1 MKQRNLSRQRPRH
14 HRGLQLRPLAISLL
28 CAGLSPAIA
37 QVLPMGFLPIAGG
50 VTMTQSGAVM
60 SINQPLARG
69 IANWQSF
76 SIGPGGVVNIVQPGA
91 TSVLLNRVTGNELST
106 IAGTLTANGRVILIN
121 PNGVMFS
128 QGATVNVGG
137 LIAST
142 LALTTSNQSFM
153 DGATKL
159 TFERPD
165 ANSASV
171 HNLGNITATGGGPVV
186 LMGAV
191 VGNGSTG
198 SITADNGTV
207 ALASGR
213 KITLDLVGDGL
224 TNIVIAPDAMATHA
238 AVDNSGTIQ
247 ADGGRVALIGSSVT
261 VGELVV
267 NQTGTVRARSIGTR
281 NGEIVLGGGQD
292 NQVAMTGGTLDA
304 TGAAAGE
311 RGGNIRI
318 AAGQVQL
325 QATSGGKQALVDASG
340 QAGGGT
346 VAVSGYDVALSSG
359 SVLRASATGQGAG
372 GTIDVGTATGQVL
385 VDGLTAP
392 ARESHAQVFGELSA
406 RGAGSGKGGTITT
419 KADGLRI
426 GAARVDAGGGAN
438 GGLNGSWRIDTP
450 TGNIDVVN
458 SADVPAYQAD
468 YPGIASGATVDA
480 GSIGNALGRGTD
492 VTLASGA
499 IGDQR
504 GVRFGEN
511 VQVVKQ
517 EGGTATLRVD
527 SAGSIFMDS
536 GSAIVSKQGALNV
549 DFNADSTGAI
559 AARAADPAQISV
571 SGGDPNFET
580 DYAGAI
586 RLVGANIDA
595 NGGNIRFFGQG
606 DAQNGRAVGGSSSD
620 SDGQWLEGIYLSES
634 TLATNA
640 GGIVSLRGQ
649 GRSWVATDD
658 GGNPRFVSSEG
669 IALWYSTL
677 KAGGTG
683 TVSLDGTGGV
693 GGSGVNVA
701 YGSTITATGGDVT
714 LTGRGTDWTA
724 DMPVG
729 SNFGQ
734 TGVSVSTNAT
744 IDAGGDVRIDGAG
757 GNTDA
762 MRQSL
767 AFAREG
773 GFAGASSGVFIGGS
787 ITAGNGRRIDITG
800 KGGGDGFGAD
810 LDANGNIVITPD
822 GSRGWGV
829 QVSSEGGG
837 TPALRTAGGTVA
849 IDGQGTDVSLRVNS
863 FSNFR
868 ALDAGLAADE
878 PPTDALVSV
887 ASSTGKG
894 GSISV
899 RGRNVLV
906 DGVSFSEGGSL
917 VARLDASGA
926 TGGGSI
932 DIAATGAIAI
942 GATAS
947 LEANATGTG
956 TGNGGSVRVVAG
968 DALRAYGTFS
978 ARGGAAGGNGG
989 FVETSG
995 AQFDMAGVRV
1005 DASAPVG
1012 SVGSWLIDP
1021 FDVDIVSGVA
1031 AGSLTGNPFDPIAT
1045 STIQDGDINA
1055 ALNAGTSVTI
1065 GTGTTGSPFLGDI
1078 HMSNAKGAVNINYST
1093 NKGAVTF
1100 QLDAN
1105 RSVRADAGT
1114 VIQSTGTGALNVV
1127 FNADVNN
1134 GGTATGGGQIS
1145 YSGDIYTNGG
1155 NVVMNGSWANPS
1167 NQGVSVH
1174 LDGNEI
1180 DTRVG
1185 RSDAGAGGSVTI
1197 VGKSIGPSGIGDA
1210 AVSIDGVHIA
1220 TSTGNVNIT
1229 GTAEAASGVRLGS
1242 RFVGTGIANR
1252 QTEITS
1258 TTGNITVLGVGNSVT
1273 SAGTSP
1279 GHGVIIDQS
1288 ALRSIDGDITVRG
1301 LRQAGGNIVGDGV
1314 RLTTGAQV
1322 VTSGTGD
1329 IELSGQ
1335 SVGNGAGVRVGPQ
1348 APLGGAVPPVLAD
1361 VIVSAGGNTVLRAGN
1376 DGSTDALVI
1385 DGKVSAVNVIN
1396 LRPGGVDAAGN
1407 GLDQTATPITLG
1419 GTAATGFAVSAAEF
1433 GRLTA
1438 ATIVAGSNAHA
1449 ANIDVVGPLTLPSAL
1464 TLQNGGGGNIQL
1476 GGAVTATR
1484 LGLLS
1489 AGNITQVAGAPITA
1503 GTLMAR
1509 STGGSVLLDT
1519 APNNVSAATVGGG
1532 AAGAF
1537 RYVDVDTVQLG
1548 SVSVTGFDAAGNA
1561 PQVQSATSMAADT
1574 VFVRTLSGDL
1584 LLGTNVSSTSGTD
1597 LVAASRFQN
1606 LGAYTITGAPWR
1618 VWADTWVGETRGGL
1632 FGSGPLP
1639 NLYHCAYLGLCTVTV
1654 SPGDNHFIYAQQP
1667 VATVVI
1673 GNATRPEGQANPPF
1687 PYSVGGLILGDTDSS
1702 FSGAPG
1708 TSATPGSPP
1717 GVYAINGS
1725 FASAAGYAVNVRP
1738 GDLTVTAAPPPPPPP
1753 PPPPV
1758 VLRLP
1763 DFPLPD
1769 LVREVP
1775 STWLYDRNIGPPPI
1789 CFATGPLEGDRAS
1802 QGGDVLAR
1810 EWSRVRSRPN
1820 LSSCVDT
1827 EKRNGCADF

>member
-1 MKQRNLSRQRPRH
+1 MKQRNPSRQRPRH

-37 QVLPMGFLPIAGG
+37 QVLPTGFLPIAGG
-50 VTMTQSGAVM
+50 VTMTQSGSVM

-69 IANWQSF
+69 IANWQTF
-76 SIGPGGVVNIVQPGA
+76 SIGAGGVVNIVQPGA
-91 TSVLLNRVTGNELST
+91 SSVLLNRVTGNELST
-106 IAGTLTANGRVILIN
+106 IAGQLNANGRVILVN

-159 TFERPD
+159 TFERADP
-165 ANSASV
+165 NSASV
-171 HNLGNITATGGGPVV
+171 RNLGSITATGGGPVV
-186 LMGAV
+186 LMGAA

-198 SITADNGTV
+198 TITADGGTV

-224 TNIVIAPDAMATHA
+224 TNLVIAPDAMATSA
-238 AVDNSGTIQ
+238 SVGNSGTIQ
-247 ADGGRVALIGSSVT
+247 ADGGRVALVGSSTT

-267 NQTGTVRARSIGTR
+267 NQTGTVRARTIGTR
-281 NGEIVLGGGQD
+281 NGEIFLGSGQD

-325 QATSGGKQALVDASG
+325 QATSEGQQAVVDAGG

-346 VAVSGYDVALSSG
+346 VTVRGYDVALSSG
-359 SVLRASATGQGAG
+359 SALRANATGQGAG
-372 GTIDVGTATGQVL
+372 GTIDLGTAEGQVL
-385 VDGLTAP
+385 PDGSTAP

-406 RGAGSGKGGTITT
+406 RGAGSGKGGTIIT

-426 GAARVDAGGGAN
+426 GDARVDAGGGAN
-438 GGLNGSWRIDTP
+438 GGGNGSWRIDTP
-450 TGNIDVVN
+450 TGNLEVVN

-468 YPGIASGATVDA
+468 YPSIAAGATVDA
-480 GSIGNALGRGTD
+480 GSVGNALGRGTD

-517 EGGTATLRVD
+517 EGGTSTLRVD
-527 SAGSIFMDS
+527 SAGSIRMDN
-536 GSAIVSKQGALNV
+536 GSAITSKQGALNV

-571 SGGDPNFET
+571 TGGDPNFEA

-586 RLVGANIDA
+586 RLVGATIDA

-606 DAQNGRAVGGSSSD
+606 DALNGRAVGGSSSH
-620 SDGQWLEGIYLSES
+620 SDEQWLAGIYLSES

-649 GRSWVATDD
+649 GRAWVATDD
-658 GGNPRFVSSEG
+658 GGNPRFSSSEG
-669 IALWYSTL
+669 VALWFSTV
-677 KAGGTG
+677 KADGTG
-683 TVSLDGTGGV
+683 TVSVDGVGGV
-693 GGSGVNVA
+693 GGNGVNVG
-701 YGSTITATGGDVT
+701 YGSTVASTGGDVT

-724 DMPVG
+724 EMPVA
-729 SNFGQ
+729 SIFSQ
-734 TGVSVSTNAT
+734 TGVDISSNASVA
-744 IDAGGDVRIDGAG
+744 AGGDVRIAGTG
-757 GNTDA
+757 GNLDA
-762 MRQSL
+762 MRQS
-767 AFAREG
+767 ADFAEEG
-773 GFAGASSGVFIGGS
+773 RSAGRSNGVFIGGNV
-787 ITAGNGRRIDITG
+787 TAGDGRRIDITG
-800 KGGGDGFGAD
+800 KAGGAGFTANLDAGGG
-810 LDANGNIVITPD
+810 IVITPD
-822 GSRGWGV
+822 GSSAWGV
-829 QVSSEGGG
+829 QVSTDAGQ
-837 TPALRTAGGTVA
+837 PNALRTDGGTVA
-849 IDGQGTDVSLRVNS
+849 IDAQGTDVSLRVNS
-863 FSNFR
+863 FSDFQ
-868 ALDAGLAADE
+868 ALDAAPSANAA

-899 RGRNVLV
+899 RGRNVVV
-906 DGVSFSEGGSL
+906 DGVDFGGGDKL

-942 GATAS
+942 GASAS
-947 LEANATGTG
+947 LDASATN
-956 TGNGGSVRVVAG
+956 TGNGGSVKVVAG

-995 AQFDMAGVRV
+995 AQFDLAGVRV

-1031 AGSLTGNPFDPIAT
+1031 TGSLTGNPFDPIAT

-1065 GTGTTGSPFLGDI
+1065 GTGSTGSPLLGDI

-1105 RSVRADAGT
+1105 RSVRGDAGT
-1114 VIQSTGTGALNVV
+1114 VIQSTGGGALNVV

-1197 VGKSIGPSGIGDA
+1197 VGRSIGPAGIGDA
-1210 AVSIDGVHIA
+1210 AVSTDGVHIS

-1229 GTAEAASGVRLGS
+1229 GTADAASGVRLGS
-1242 RFVGTGIANR
+1242 RFVATGIANR
-1252 QTEITS
+1252 QTEIST

-1301 LRQAGGNIVGDGV
+1301 LRQAGGNLVGDGV

-1322 VTSGTGD
+1322 VTTGTGD

-1385 DGKVSAVNVIN
+1385 DGKVSAGNVIN

-1407 GLDQTATPITLG
+1407 GVDQTATPITLG

-1438 ATIVAGSNAHA
+1438 PVIVAGSNAHA

-1476 GGAVTATR
+1476 GGAITATQ

-1489 AGNITQVAGAPITA
+1489 AGNITQAAGAPITA

-1561 PQVQSATSMAADT
+1561 PQLQSATSMAADT

-1673 GNATRPEGQANPPF
+1673 GNAIRPEGQANPPF
-1687 PYSVGGLILGDTDSS
+1687 TYSVDGLILGDTDSS
-1702 FSGAPG
+1702 FSGTPG
-1708 TSATPGSPP
+1708 TSATPASPP

-1738 GDLTVTAAPPPPPPP
+1738 GDLTVTTAPPP
-1753 PPPPV
+1753 

-1763 DFPLPD
+1763 DFPKPD
-1769 LVREVP
+1769 LLRDPP

-1789 CFATGPLEGDRAS
+1789 CFATGALEGDRAS

>member
-1 MKQRNLSRQRPRH
+1 MKQRSNPSRQRPRH

-37 QVLPMGFLPIAGG
+37 QVLPTGFLPIAGG
-50 VTMTQSGAVM
+50 VTMSQAGAAM
-60 SINQPLARG
+60 NINQPFARG
-69 IANWQSF
+69 IASWQTF
-76 SIGPGGVVNIVQPGA
+76 SIGVGGVVNIVQPSA
-91 TSVLLNRVTGNELST
+91 SSVLLNRVTGNELST
-106 IAGTLTANGRVILIN
+106 IAGQLNANGRVILIN

-128 QGATVNVGG
+128 QGAAVNVGG

-142 LALTTSNQSFM
+142 LALTTSDKSFM

-159 TFERPD
+159 TFERAD
-165 ANSASV
+165 LNSAEV
-171 HNLGNITATGGGPVV
+171 RNLGSITATGGGPVV
-186 LMGAV
+186 LMGAA

-198 SITADNGTV
+198 TITADNGTV

-213 KITLDLVGDGL
+213 RITLDLVGDGL
-224 TNIVIAPDAMATHA
+224 TNLVIAPDAMATHA
-238 AVDNSGTIQ
+238 AVSNSGTIQ
-247 ADGGRVALIGSSVT
+247 ADGGRVALVGSSVT
-261 VGELVV
+261 AGELVV

-281 NGEIVLGGGQD
+281 NGEIILGGGRD

-304 TGAAAGE
+304 TGDTANE
-311 RGGNIRI
+311 RGGSIRI

-325 QATSGGKQALVDASG
+325 QANDKGQQAVVDASG
-340 QAGGGT
+340 LAGGGT
-346 VAVSGYDVALSSG
+346 VAVRGYDVALSSG
-359 SVLRASATGQGAG
+359 SVLRANATGQGAG

-385 VDGLTAP
+385 VDGLAAP
-392 ARESHAQVFGELSA
+392 ERESHAQVFGELSA
-406 RGAGSGKGGTITT
+406 RGAGSGAGGAITT
-419 KADGLRI
+419 SGDFLRI
-426 GAARVDAGGGAN
+426 NPSKVDAGGGAQGGAN
-438 GGLNGSWRIDTP
+438 GRWTVAASSNL
-450 TGNIDVVN
+450 DVVAA
-458 SADVPAYQAD
+458 ADIPAYD
-468 YPGIASGATVDA
+468 STYPPL
-480 GSIGNALGRGTD
+480 SITNVSAESVGGALGRGTD
-492 VTLASGA
+492 VTLSSTN
-499 IGDQR
+499 IGDNA
-504 GVRFGEN
+504 GVRIAADAK
-511 VQVVKQ
+511 VVKS

-527 SAGSIFMDS
+527 SAGSIVMAT
-536 GSAIVSKQGALNV
+536 GSAINAGTGALHV
-549 DFNADSTGAI
+549 DFNADSTGRVAQN
-559 AARAADPAQISV
+559 AAQIN
-571 SGGDPNFET
+571 SGSGPVTEL
-580 DYAGAI
+580 DYAGSI
-586 RLVGANIDA
+586 RLDGATINA
-595 NGGNIRFFGQG
+595 NGGSVRFFGQS
-606 DAQNGRAVGGSSSD
+606 DAANGRAIGGSASHTDEPADSWRDGVYLNASSVTT
-620 SDGQWLEGIYLSES
+620 SGSGQ
-634 TLATNA
+634 
-640 GGIVSLRGQ
+640 VSMRGQ
-649 GRSWVATDD
+649 GRSWVSD
-658 GGNPRFVSSEG
+658 PS
-669 IALWYSTL
+669 
-677 KAGGTG
+677 GTG
-683 TVSLDGTGGV
+683 GFYVGSGGVVVTNDSAVQAGTGGVSLDGVAGFGA
-693 GGSGVNVA
+693 SGVAVRNGAKVV
-701 YGSTITATGGDVT
+701 ATGDIA
-714 LTGRGTDWTA
+714 LTGRGATWSDTMPAAGAGSSTA
-724 DMPVG
+724 VL
-729 SNFGQ
+729 
-734 TGVSVSTNAT
+734 
-744 IDAGGDVRIDGAG
+744 IDAASVASDRNVRIDG
-757 GNTDA
+757 T
-762 MRQSL
+762 
-767 AFAREG
+767 
-773 GFAGASSGVFIGGS
+773 
-787 ITAGNGRRIDITG
+787 
-800 KGGGDGFGAD
+800 GAD
-810 LDANGNIVITPD
+810 LDGFRTSKAFAAQNDFAGSSQGVSIYGSVTAGEGQRIDVNGRAGNQSFTSTLDDSGNIVVTPF
-822 GSRGWGV
+822 GQVYGV
-829 QVSSEGGG
+829 VVRANEALPNPLRTSGG
-837 TPALRTAGGTVA
+837 TIA
-849 IDGQGTDVSLRVNS
+849 IDGQGTDVSLRMETFGSGS
-863 FSNFR
+863 F
-868 ALDAGLAADE
+868 ALAAAPE
-878 PPTDALVSV
+878 PGALAAPPQPALLSV
-887 ASSTGKG
+887 MSETGKG
-894 GSISV
+894 GNISV
-899 RGRNVLV
+899 RGRNIVIDGAEQFGDVPLV
-906 DGVSFSEGGSL
+906 G
-917 VARLDASGA
+917 RLDASGA

-932 DIAATGAIAI
+932 DIAATGVIAV
-942 GATAS
+942 GANAS
-947 LEANATGTG
+947 LEANATGS
-956 TGNGGSVRVVAG
+956 GNGGSVKVVAG
-968 DALRAYGTFS
+968 DSLRAYGSLS
-978 ARGGAAGGNGG
+978 ARGGAEGGNGG
-989 FVETSG
+989 FIETSA
-995 AQFDMAGVRV
+995 AQFDLAGIRA

-1012 SVGSWLIDP
+1012 SAGSWLIDP

-1031 AGSLTGNPFDPIAT
+1031 TGSLTGNPFDPIAA

-1065 GTGTTGSPFLGDI
+1065 GTGSTGSPLLGDI

-1093 NKGAVTF
+1093 NKGPVTF

-1105 RSVRADAGT
+1105 RSVRGDAGT
-1114 VIQSTGTGALNVV
+1114 VIQSTGGGALNVV

-1197 VGKSIGPSGIGDA
+1197 VGKSIGLGGIGDA
-1210 AVSIDGVHIA
+1210 AVAVDGVHIS

-1229 GTAEAASGVRLGS
+1229 GTAEGASGVRLGS
-1242 RFVGTGIANR
+1242 RFVATGIPNR

-1273 SAGTSP
+1273 SAGTTP

-1288 ALRSIDGDITVRG
+1288 ALRSVDGDITVRG
-1301 LRQAGGNIVGDGV
+1301 LRQAGGPTVGDGV

-1348 APLGGAVPPVLAD
+1348 AALGGAVPPVLAD

-1385 DGKVSAVNVIN
+1385 DGKVSAANVIN

-1407 GLDQTATPITLG
+1407 GVDQTGTPITLG

-1438 ATIVAGSNAHA
+1438 PTIVAGSNAHA

-1476 GGAVTATR
+1476 GGAITATR

-1489 AGNITQVAGAPITA
+1489 AGNITQAAGAPITA

-1548 SVSVTGFDAAGNA
+1548 SVSVTGFDAASNA

-1639 NLYHCAYLGLCTVTV
+1639 NLFHCAYLGLCTVTV

-1673 GNATRPEGQANPPF
+1673 GNATRPAGQANPPF
-1687 PYSVGGLILGDTDSS
+1687 TYTVAGLILGDTASS

-1708 TSATPGSPP
+1708 TSATPDSPP
-1717 GVYAINGS
+1717 GLYAINGS

-1738 GDLTVTAAPPPPPPP
+1738 GDLTVTEAPPPS
-1753 PPPPV
+1753 V

-1763 DFPLPD
+1763 DFPKPD
-1769 LVREVP
+1769 VLREVP

-1789 CFATGPLEGDRAS
+1789 CFATGALEGDRAS